1 MATVVVTFLFIGIGW
16 YLLIR
21 PQQQRARAQQ
31 AFVAALQVG
40 DRVISAGG
48 IHGTITRVDD
58 DTVDLQVAPGVELM
72 LARPAIAKAADDP
85 THPDHPEDEV
95 NDHHDGPTTGGPA

>member
-48 IHGTITRVDD
+48 IHGTITRLDD
-58 DTVDLQVAPGVELM
+58 DTVGLQVAPGVELT
-72 LARPAIAKAADDP
+72 LARAAVAKAADAP
-85 THPDHPEDEV
+85 TDPEDEV
-95 NDHHDGPTTGGPA
+95 NDQHDGPIAGGPA